1 MSVRVRVTP
10 EAEAD
15 IEEAFVWYRHANRG
29 LGDQFLDALEDTLSQ
44 VAAHPR
50 AFGVVHG
57 AIRRALLRRFP
68 YGIFY
73 IFEGEDVVV
82 LGCFHARR
90 DPTVWKIRGRRYTE
104 T

>member
-1 MSVRVRVTP
+1 MSARVRVTP

-15 IEEAFVWYRHANRG
+15 IQEAYVWYQQAG
-29 LGDQFLDALEDTLSQ
+29 QDLGSQFLDAVKGTLSQ
-44 VAAHPR
+44 VAGHPQ

-57 AIRRALLRRFP
+57 PIRRALLRRFP
-68 YGIFY
+68 YGVFY
-73 IFEGEDVVV
+73 ILEEEDVVV